1 MVRLLDSAEVATRE
15 VTRRR
20 TDLLWALAVGALVLH
35 NAEELLF
42 GLTGWI
48 AEHPWMPGRALHG
61 DQAQFAIALAIVT
74 AAVLA
79 IAIVAVTTRAG
90 WSTGALLS
98 VAWALIINAGSHLMM
113 SAMSWSLM
121 PGTVSG
127 ALVLLPLGLLIA
139 RTLPPMRWTT
149 MSVLMTVVAAAM
161 LVFGSLVIAA
171 ALTTLL
177 EAVR

>member
-1 MVRLLDSAEVATRE
+1 MVRLLDSAEVEARE
-15 VTRRR
+15 VSRRR
-20 TDLLWALAVGALVLH
+20 TDLLWTLAVGALVLH

-149 MSVLMTVVAAAM
+149 PSVLMTVVAAAM

-171 ALTTLL
+171 VLTTLL